1 MKKLFISQP
10 MCGRTDEEI
19 IEERRLAIKE
29 VEALLKEPVEELET
43 FFDDFGLGTKPLEY
57 IARSIEF
64 MAKADVVYFAKE
76 WEEARGC
83 KIEYQ
88 CATEYGLTIINPQK

>member
-1 MKKLFISQP
+1 MVLVKKLFISQP

-43 FFDDFGLGTKPLEY
+43 FFDDFGL
-57 IARSIEF
+57 
-64 MAKADVVYFAKE
+64 D
-76 WEEARGC
+76 
-83 KIEYQ
+83 
-88 CATEYGLTIINPQK
+88 CALH